1 MIVYLIVTMLVICA
15 SFFLFFNSVVIN
27 WASLIPVI
35 LVLISF
41 LQAMIF
47 KSYAKGNEE
56 DLSADNTA
64 YSFVEIDK
72 KAYYIGMK
80 WHYVCKMIVIPLLL
94 LFVIYFPSVYKVI
107 LPILIY
113 ALSYMPVK
121 FLVKAEQNKKTNSA
135 NIT

>member
-1 MIVYLIVTMLVICA
+1 MVVYFIVTMLVICA

-64 YSFVEIDK
+64 YS
-72 KAYYIGMK
+72 IGMK

-94 LFVIYFPSVYKVI
+94 LFVIYFSSVYKVI

-121 FLVKAEQNKKTNSA
+121 FLVKAEQNKKINSA